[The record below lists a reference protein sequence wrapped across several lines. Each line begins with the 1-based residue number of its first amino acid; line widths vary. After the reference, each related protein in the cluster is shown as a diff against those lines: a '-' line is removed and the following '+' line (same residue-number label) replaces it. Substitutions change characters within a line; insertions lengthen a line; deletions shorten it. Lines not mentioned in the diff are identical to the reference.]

1 MSSRFI
7 IPDVRLERDGRIEQV
22 ERVTARGH
30 EAPRPVGAV
39 TA

>member
-1 MSSRFI
+1 MLSSFLI
-7 IPDVRLERDGRIEQV
+7 SDVRLVRDGRIEQV